1 MDYLKKYK
9 SFLYSYY
16 LSSGVR
22 ITVGVVLPALIFSCL
37 DMLSQGVAI
46 SLGSMCVSGTDN
58 PGPIHHRRNGM
69 LICLLLLVVVAILTS
84 LSAAVPVLLGILIT
98 VCCFVFSMIGVYGSR
113 AISIG
118 VSALLIMV
126 LQIGHPGHGKEVFLQ
141 GAYILLGGLWYTGLS
156 LLLHRFAP
164 YKLAQQALGECIQ
177 ATANYIRIRRSE
189 ERRVGKECRSRW
201 S

>member
-22 ITVGVVLPALIFSCL
+22 ITAGVVLPAVIFSYF

-46 SLGSMCVSGTDN
+46 SLGAMCVSGTDN

-69 LICLLLLVVVAILTS
+69 LICLLFLVAVAILTS
-84 LSAAVPVLLGILIT
+84 LTAAFPVLLGILIT
-98 VCCFVFSMIGVYGSR
+98 VFCFIFSMIGVYGSR

-126 LQIGHPGHGKEVFLQ
+126 LQIGHPSQGKEVIIQ
-141 GAYILLGGLWYTGLS
+141 AAYILLGGLWYTGLS
-156 LLLHRFAP
+156 LLLHKFAP
-164 YKLAQQALGECIQ
+164 YRLAQQALGECIA
-177 ATANYIRIRRSE
+177 ATANYIRIRAL
-189 ERRVGKECRSRW
+189 
-201 S
+201 